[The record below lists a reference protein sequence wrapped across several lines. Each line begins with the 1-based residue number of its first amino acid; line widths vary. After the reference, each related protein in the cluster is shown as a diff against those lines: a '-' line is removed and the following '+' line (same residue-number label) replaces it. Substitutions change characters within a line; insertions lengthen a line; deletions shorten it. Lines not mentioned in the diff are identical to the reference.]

1 MKSLVISAHPE
12 PKSFNARLSSTA
24 QCLLRESGYEVRAI
38 DLYALDFDPRERGGH
53 YHHRRDPDRFFV
65 QDEQRFNHDGGS
77 LPADVARQ
85 LDDLLWADLLVL
97 QFPLWWFG
105 VPAILKG
112 WMDRVFVYGGMY
124 SSRRRFDSGV
134 CRGKRALLSVT
145 AGSSAEDCSPTGR
158 EGDTRLILWPV
169 LYSLHY
175 VGFDVLEPVILY
187 GIHGTH
193 GGEDPR
199 ERDAHLGVQLS
210 RFEQAMTTIDRLP
223 TVPFNRDED
232 WDERGQLKPEA
243 PSYSPFIRHAPPF

>member
-12 PKSFNARLSSTA
+12 PKSFNARLSNAA
-24 QCLLRESGYEVRAI
+24 QRLLRERGHEVRGT
-38 DLYALDFDPRERGGH
+38 DLYALDFDPREQADH
-53 YHHRRDPDRFFV
+53 YHHRRDPGRFFV
-65 QDEQRFNHDGGS
+65 QDEQRFNYDGRS

-124 SSRRRFDSGV
+124 SSRRRFDNGV

-158 EGDTRLILWPV
+158 EGDTRLILWPI

-187 GIHGTH
+187 GIHGAH

-199 ERDAHLGVQLS
+199 ERDAHLAVQLS
-210 RFEQAMTTIDRLP
+210 RFEQTMTVIDRLP

-232 WDERGQLKPEA
+232 WDEHGQLKPEA